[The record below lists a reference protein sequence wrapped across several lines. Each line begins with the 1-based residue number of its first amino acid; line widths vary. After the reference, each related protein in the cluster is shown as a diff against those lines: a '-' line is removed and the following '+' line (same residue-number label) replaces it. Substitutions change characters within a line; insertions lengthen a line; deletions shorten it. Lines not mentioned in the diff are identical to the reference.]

1 MANELLN
8 PVVIAQ
14 NTLMRLENS
23 LVFFKQVS
31 RELTI

>member
-14 NTLMRLENS
+14 NTLMRLENN
-23 LVFFKQVS
+23 LVFFKQVN
-31 RELTI
+31 RELN